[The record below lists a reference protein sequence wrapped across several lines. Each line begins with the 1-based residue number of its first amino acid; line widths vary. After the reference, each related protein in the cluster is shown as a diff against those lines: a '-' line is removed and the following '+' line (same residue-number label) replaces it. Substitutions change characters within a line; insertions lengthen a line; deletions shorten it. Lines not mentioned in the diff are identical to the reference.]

1 MIREE
6 GRARRFPLLPAAR
19 MKDAMEAARP
29 RLMVITSDLISCMA
43 SKIARPEMTDPPGQ
57 LM

>member
-1 MIREE
+1 MREL
-6 GRARRFPLLPAAR
+6 GSARRLPLDPAER
-19 MKDAMEAARP
+19 MKDAILAARP

-43 SKIARPEMTDPPGQ
+43 SKMARPEMTDPPGL